1 MKIKICGIS
10 RTEDV
15 AFVNAAMPD
24 SVGFVFAPSRRK
36 VSLQQAQ
43 AMKKSI
49 LNCIRTVGVFVNAP
63 ADEIAALVDHGVIDL
78 VQLHGDEDATYIQSL
93 KALITIPVI
102 KAIRVQDTQQIEKAQ
117 SLPCDY
123 VLLDTYQK
131 DRMGGTGTSFDWTLI
146 PKLEKPYFLSGGLNL
161 QNLAKAAVLPA
172 YCLDIS
178 SGVETDGLK
187 DGLKI
192 RQAVD
197 LVRRQP

>member
-10 RTEDV
+10 RMEDV

-43 AMKKSI
+43 AMKKG
-49 LNCIRTVGVFVNAP
+49 LLACIRTVGVFVNAP
-63 ADEIAALVDHGVIDL
+63 VDEIAALVDHGVIDL
-78 VQLHGDEDATYIQSL
+78 VQLHGDEDAAYIQSL
-93 KALITIPVI
+93 RALIPVPVI

-117 SLPCDY
+117 SQPCDY
-123 VLLDTYQK
+123 LLLDAYQK
-131 DRMGGTGTSFDWTLI
+131 GSMGGTGIPFDWTLI
-146 PKLEKPYFLSGGLNL
+146 PKLEKPYFLAGGLNM
-161 QNLAKAAVLPA
+161 QNLTRAAALPA